1 VHLERNWVCKE
12 EDDHCEKLKDF
23 FLSGI
28 VVPENL
34 LIGKIQFF
42 LKLSNCYGSLNN
54 TKIFFK

>member
-42 LKLSNCYGSLNN
+42 
-54 TKIFFK
+54 